1 MLHHCAFAWKTM
13 KERPFAWRVV
23 YPKRYHHSSSSFLT
37 IFPQKC
43 QAKNHDGS
51 GQKFL
56 STSDSIWPQL
66 MQALVI
72 IMVCKLGGTSSIS
85 AEKFVNPWKISI
97 MSEPIIPRDAG
108 LKIFLAFF
116 LLYKN
121 LKDQSAQ
128 IDLLGWQIMASWV
141 FLFRLPWSLVSVMGF
156 LLRCAKVSNIS
167 GQNQHIFRKISY
179 VEKIISL
186 KKRHY
191 FR

>member
-1 MLHHCAFAWKTM
+1 MTPCLFRFPDLPPSLFPIMLYHCAIPTTIIELKFQACVNVLHHCAFAWKTM

-85 AEKFVNPWKISI
+85 AEKFVNP
-97 MSEPIIPRDAG
+97 
-108 LKIFLAFF
+108 
-116 LLYKN
+116 
-121 LKDQSAQ
+121 
-128 IDLLGWQIMASWV
+128 
-141 FLFRLPWSLVSVMGF
+141 
-156 LLRCAKVSNIS
+156 
-167 GQNQHIFRKISY
+167 
-179 VEKIISL
+179 
-186 KKRHY
+186 
-191 FR
+191 

>member
-1 MLHHCAFAWKTM
+1 MFHHCAFAWKTM

-43 QAKNHDGS
+43 QAKDHDGS

-66 MQALVI
+66 MAALVI

-97 MSEPIIPRDAG
+97 MSKPIITNVSFVVEFLPWWV
-108 LKIFLAFF
+108 KIFLF
-116 LLYKN
+116 LAKN
-121 LKDQSAQ
+121 QQTQGNYFVLWKDR
-128 IDLLGWQIMASWV
+128 ICTCRPKIV
-141 FLFRLPWSLVSVMGF
+141 H
-156 LLRCAKVSNIS
+156 N
-167 GQNQHIFRKISY
+167 FRKWKSERLKPIS
-179 VEKIISL
+179 K
-186 KKRHY
+186 
-191 FR
+191 

>member
-97 MSEPIIPRDAG
+97 MSEPIITSV
-108 LKIFLAFF
+108 ISVVEF
-116 LLYKN
+116 LL
-121 LKDQSAQ
+121 
-128 IDLLGWQIMASWV
+128 LGVQ
-141 FLFRLPWSLVSVMGF
+141 
-156 LLRCAKVSNIS
+156 
-167 GQNQHIFRKISY
+167 ISY
-179 VEKIISL
+179 LFGQTSTHSKENIVLLLYSL
-186 KKRHY
+186 E
-191 FR
+191 

>member
-1 MLHHCAFAWKTM
+1 MFHHCAFAWKTM

-56 STSDSIWPQL
+56 LTSDSIWPQL

-97 MSEPIIPRDAG
+97 MSEPIITRDAG
-108 LKIFLAFF
+108 MKISKAFF
-116 LLYKN
+116 SSLQKFVRPKRSNRSTWL
-121 LKDQSAQ
+121 
-128 IDLLGWQIMASWV
+128 IDCSKL
-141 FLFRLPWSLVSVMGF
+141 GF
-156 LLRCAKVSNIS
+156 LISVSLITS
-167 GQNQHIFRKISY
+167 VSY
-179 VEKIISL
+179 GVSS
-186 KKRHY
+186 
-191 FR
+191 